1 MKINKNKSNKKQ
13 FLGAILTILAIVCM
27 LVYLFWLWP
36 TEEISSDEANMKNA
50 PTVTEDKKTDSTHK
64 NTTTDQDRVKTP
76 TKTPGKTPSQYEGE
90 NINDETAYN
99 NEQFRI
105 PEEE

>member
-13 FLGAILTILAIVCM
+13 LLGSILTILAIVCM

-36 TEEISSDEANMKNA
+36 TEEISSDEANMKNV
-50 PTVTEDKKTDSTHK
+50 PTVTEDKKTDSTQK
-64 NTTTDQDRVKTP
+64 NTTTDQDKDMTP
-76 TKTPGKTPSQYEGE
+76 TKTPGKTPAQYEGE
-90 NINDETAYN
+90 TPDDEPAYN